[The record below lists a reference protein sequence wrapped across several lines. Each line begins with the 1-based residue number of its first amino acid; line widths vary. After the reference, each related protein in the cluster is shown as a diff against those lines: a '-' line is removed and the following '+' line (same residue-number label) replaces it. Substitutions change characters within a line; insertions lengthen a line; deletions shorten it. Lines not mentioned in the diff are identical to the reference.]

1 MMKYG
6 EILKLIR
13 DKRAYT
19 LDYVANEIGIST
31 DKLTQLEN
39 QPQAPETES
48 LTKLADLYQVPVHSI
63 EHLSI
68 DHNINGNKDEQR
80 RKELKDDIALG
91 LYINKKYPL
100 EKLSSDL
107 KELKALRIKRENLK
121 VSQSS

>member
-1 MMKYG
+1 MKYG
-6 EILKLIR
+6 KTLKLIR

-19 LDYVANEIGIST
+19 LEYVTNEIGISAN
-31 DKLTQLEN
+31 KLTELEN
-39 QPQAPETES
+39 QQEAPDTET
-48 LTKLADLYQVPVHSI
+48 LTKLADLYEVPVHSI

-80 RKELKDDIALG
+80 RKELKDDIALN

-100 EKLSSDL
+100 KKLMADL
-107 KELKALRIKRENLK
+107 KELKALKTKKGNLK